1 MSKNENK
8 NGNCQLSFVFIPK
21 SKDPLSEEKKT
32 KQIETKLKINNNK
45 LSKSFLMEVTL
56 NEPKCW
62 FHDAKAER
70 ELYIALQSV
79 KLKFTSENSNC
90 NECSKL

>member
-1 MSKNENK
+1 
-8 NGNCQLSFVFIPK
+8 
-21 SKDPLSEEKKT
+21 
-32 KQIETKLKINNNK
+32 
-45 LSKSFLMEVTL
+45 MEVTL
-56 NEPKCW
+56 NEMKCW

>member
-1 MSKNENK
+1 MKTKMETVSYVSCLFPSLGIRFQRE
-8 NGNCQLSFVFIPK
+8 
-21 SKDPLSEEKKT
+21 KT
-32 KQIETKLKINNNK
+32 KQIETKLKLNNNK

-56 NEPKCW
+56 NELKCW

>member
-1 MSKNENK
+1 
-8 NGNCQLSFVFIPK
+8 
-21 SKDPLSEEKKT
+21 
-32 KQIETKLKINNNK
+32 
-45 LSKSFLMEVTL
+45 MEVTMNKL
-56 NEPKCW
+56 NYC
-62 FHDAKAER
+62 FHDHKAKR

>member
-32 KQIETKLKINNNK
+32 KQIKTKQKINNNK
-45 LSKSFLMEVTL
+45 ISTSFVMEVTMNEL
-56 NEPKCW
+56 NYW
-62 FHDAKAER
+62 LHDGKAKR
-70 ELYIALQSV
+70 ESYTALH
-79 KLKFTSENSNC
+79 LR
-90 NECSKL
+90 

>member
-1 MSKNENK
+1 MKTKMETVSYVSCLFPSL
-8 NGNCQLSFVFIPK
+8 GIRFQR
-21 SKDPLSEEKKT
+21 KKT

-56 NEPKCW
+56 NELKCW

>member
-1 MSKNENK
+1 
-8 NGNCQLSFVFIPK
+8 
-21 SKDPLSEEKKT
+21 
-32 KQIETKLKINNNK
+32 
-45 LSKSFLMEVTL
+45 MEVTL
-56 NEPKCW
+56 NEPICW

>member
-1 MSKNENK
+1 M
-8 NGNCQLSFVFIPK
+8 
-21 SKDPLSEEKKT
+21 KT
-32 KQIETKLKINNNK
+32 KMDTVSYVSCLFPSLGIRFQRKKPKQIKTKLKINNNK
-45 LSKSFLMEVTL
+45 LSISFLMEVTL
-56 NEPKCW
+56 NELKCW

>member
-1 MSKNENK
+1 METVSYVSCLFPSLGIRFQRKKN
-8 NGNCQLSFVFIPK
+8 Q
-21 SKDPLSEEKKT
+21 
-32 KQIETKLKINNNK
+32 QIETKLKINNNK